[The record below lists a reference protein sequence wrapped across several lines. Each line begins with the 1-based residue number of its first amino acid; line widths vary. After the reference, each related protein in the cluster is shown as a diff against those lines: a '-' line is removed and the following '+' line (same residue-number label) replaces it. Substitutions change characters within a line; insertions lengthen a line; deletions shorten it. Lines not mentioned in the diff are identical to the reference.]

1 MKTYYCHESFRP
13 GFTCLDRTPDGRC
26 AGGRFCICESR
37 STTPKYIGIAPPM
50 PKVKQASRKS
60 TDCALCIHNNICK
73 LKNKN
78 KEADYYEQQ
87 TPKQN
92 SKYRV
97 E

>member
-1 MKTYYCHESFRP
+1 MATS
-13 GFTCLDRTPDGRC
+13 
-26 AGGRFCICESR
+26 
-37 STTPKYIGIAPPM
+37 
-50 PKVKQASRKS
+50 
-60 TDCALCIHNNICK
+60 ALFEWHLSMFK